1 LSNVPT
7 NLIPTRIT
15 GLPDYT
21 GTSTLGYFA
30 YALEGRTYKVQ
41 FSQLA
46 AVGAVPSTRVIGT
59 GNGLEGGGDLS
70 QNRVIS
76 IIPHGVGYSQ
86 LDFTGVTA
94 GTYGS
99 ADTVPSL
106 TIDATGRVT
115 AAVNTPIVLSNY
127 VPSSR
132 TVTAGAGL
140 TGGGQLNNNITIALN
155 PSNATPQSLGAAS
168 AGTGTQA
175 ARDDHVHPAVDLTD
189 TSETQGVLPL
199 GRGGT
204 GVALSPVVG
213 AVIYAD
219 NDSLNQTVAGN
230 AGQILKSA
238 GGLGAPYWDDL
249 LAGGTVTSVSVIT
262 ANGFAGTVANSTTT
276 PAITLTTTV
285 TGLVKA
291 NGSALSAAV
300 AGTDYIA
307 PGAITTSGLTMATAR
322 LLGRTTASSGAVEEI
337 TVGTGL
343 SLSVGSLTNTAPDQ
357 VVSLTGGTAI
367 SISGTY
373 PSFTITNTAPDQ
385 IVSLTGAGTTVVT
398 GTYPSFTITS
408 SDQYGGT
415 VTSVSVVTANG
426 FAGTVANAS
435 TTPAITLTT
444 SVSGLVKGNGTALSA
459 AIAGTDYVAPGAY
472 TSSGLTMATA
482 RLLGRTTASSGA
494 AEEIT
499 VGTGLSLS
507 AGSLTNSAPDQTVVL
522 TGAGTTVVTGT
533 YPNFTI
539 TSNDQYTGTVTSVGL
554 SGGTTGLTVSGTN
567 PITTSGT
574 FTLGGTL
581 AIANGGTNGSAT
593 PTAGGI
599 AYGTGTAYAFS
610 SAGTAGQFLTSTGG
624 GTPTWSTASSPFGN
638 PAYWG
643 SFWDTTDQAAA
654 AANTAY
660 VVTLNSADPSN
671 NGTTVVSGSR
681 VTFAHAGIYSLTFS
695 IQFMNTD
702 TQIHDVNVWMRK
714 NGTNIPDSDTKLSIQ
729 NKHGGVNGY
738 GLMTVNFVFSLAA
751 GDYIEMVWAATDTS
765 ISIQSEPA
773 GTTPVTPSIPG
784 VIFTAV
790 SAPHIGIGYA
800 GVASTTSMTIGTGSK
815 TFTTNVSSTDT
826 AFTVGNRVRLI
837 YDATNYMEGTIT
849 AFSGTSMTVN
859 VDTTAGSGT
868 YATWSVGLTGVVNT
882 GVTSFSG
889 GSTGLT
895 PNTATSGAVTLAG
908 TLGVGYGGTG
918 TATAFTAGSVVFAG
932 ASGVYS
938 QDNASLFWDDSNN
951 RLGIGNTA
959 PGYKLEVTGDLRLG
973 GGGDLRLGSA
983 TGTTTSAGDS
993 SIYND
998 ANDLYLNTN
1007 NVTRMYIANGG
1018 NVGIGNTGPTYRL
1031 DVSSADTTANLG
1043 YAMRIRANATA
1054 GGGTFQFT
1062 DSGATAQWGFLAA
1075 TATSVTLDA
1084 TNASILAFRTNNSER
1099 ARISSGGLFGIGT
1112 SSPQV
1117 GLHVSFADQST
1128 NRVRLQ
1134 NTGSGGGNFDI
1145 VGGNPG
1151 ASNAGLAFFDVT
1163 NSATRMYIDSSG
1175 NFGIGT
1181 TSPNYKLEVFGSPAW
1196 MRNFAGTP
1204 SSPTETQDWPVSAF
1218 NVASFGD
1225 FTLQT
1230 MMAFTLPNDGNYFT
1244 GYSVWNFKLD
1254 QTASSTTSSGV
1265 AGMQFGGPGYLAF
1278 MPGTSEKARITSGG
1292 FLLVGTTT
1300 PMGGNT
1306 SNEFKNTGAGAW
1318 PLTLNSNDRGLL
1330 VRNSAAG
1337 SGFYAYFEYNG
1348 GTNNGSISWSG
1359 GTTAYNTGSD
1369 YRLKEVD
1376 GPITNSGAYIDALNP
1391 VQGRWKADG
1400 TRFIG
1405 LIAHEVQEVSETPVA
1420 TGVKDG
1426 EQMQM
1431 MDYSSPEIIG
1441 NMIAELKS
1449 LRARVAQLE
1458 GK

>member
-115 AAVNTPIVLSNY
+115 AAANTPIVLSNY

-300 AGTDYIA
+300 AGTDYVA

-343 SLSVGSLTNTAPDQ
+343 SFSAGSLTNSAPNQ

-522 TGAGTTVVTGT
+522 TAGTGISISSAYPNFTITNSAPDQTVSLTGAGTTVVTGT

-554 SGGTTGLTVSGTN
+554 SGGTTGLSVSGTN

-581 AIANGGTNGSAT
+581 VVANGGTGATTLTGYVKGNGTSAFTASAT
-593 PTAGGI
+593 IPASDISSGAALTKTDDTNVTLTLGG
-599 AYGTGTAYAFS
+599 S
-610 SAGTAGQFLTSTGG
+610 
-624 GTPTWSTASSPFGN
+624 PSTALL
-638 PAYWG
+638 
-643 SFWDTTDQAAA
+643 AA
-654 AANTAY
+654 T
-660 VVTLNSADPSN
+660 
-671 NGTTVVSGSR
+671 
-681 VTFAHAGIYSLTFS
+681 SLTLG
-695 IQFMNTD
+695 
-702 TQIHDVNVWMRK
+702 W
-714 NGTNIPDSDTKLSIQ
+714 
-729 NKHGGVNGY
+729 
-738 GLMTVNFVFSLAA
+738 
-751 GDYIEMVWAATDTS
+751 
-765 ISIQSEPA
+765 
-773 GTTPVTPSIPG
+773 
-784 VIFTAV
+784 
-790 SAPHIGIGYA
+790 
-800 GVASTTSMTIGTGSK
+800 TGQ
-815 TFTTNVSSTDT
+815 
-826 AFTVGNRVRLI
+826 L
-837 YDATNYMEGTIT
+837 
-849 AFSGTSMTVN
+849 
-859 VDTTAGSGT
+859 
-868 YATWSVGLTGVVNT
+868 
-882 GVTSFSG
+882 GVTR
-889 GSTGLT
+889 
-895 PNTATSGAVTLAG
+895 
-908 TLGVGYGGTG
+908 GGTG
-918 TATAFTAGSVVFAG
+918 TGTAFTAGSIVFAG

-938 QDNASLFWDDSNN
+938 QDNANLFWDDSNN
-951 RLGIGNTA
+951 RLGIGTTSPSYA
-959 PGYKLEVTGDLRLG
+959 VEVAGDLRLA

-983 TGTTTSAGDS
+983 TGTTGTAGDS
-993 SIYND
+993 SIFSD
-998 ANDLYLNTN
+998 ANDMYLNTGN
-1007 NVTRMYIANGG
+1007 ATRVYIANGG

-1099 ARISSGGLFGIGT
+1099 ARISSGGFFGIGT
-1112 SSPQV
+1112 SAPQV

-1145 VGGNPG
+1145 IGGLAG
-1151 ASNAGLAFFDVT
+1151 ASNAGLSFFDVT
-1163 NSATRMYIDSSG
+1163 NSATRMYIDASG
-1175 NFGIGT
+1175 NVGIGT
-1181 TSPNYKLEVFGSPAW
+1181 TSPNYKLEVYGSPAW
-1196 MRNFAGTP
+1196 IRNFAGTP

-1218 NVASFGD
+1218 NIASYGD

-1230 MMAFTLPNDGNYFT
+1230 MLAFTLPNDGNYFT

-1265 AGMQFGGPGYLAF
+1265 AGMQFGGPGYLSF

-1292 FLLVGTTT
+1292 AFLVGTTS
-1300 PMGGNT
+1300 PLAGNT
-1306 SNEFKNTGAGAW
+1306 SNEFKNTTAGLW
-1318 PLTLNSNDRGLL
+1318 PLTLNCNDRGLL

-1359 GTTAYNTGSD
+1359 GTTAYNTTSD
-1369 YRLKEVD
+1369 YRLKEVE

-1391 VQGRWKADG
+1391 VQGHWKSDG
-1400 TRFIG
+1400 TRFVG
-1405 LIAHEVQEVSETPVA
+1405 LVAHEVQEVSETPVV
-1420 TGVKDG
+1420 TGEKDG
-1426 EQMQM
+1426 EMMQQ